1 MKIYIEWIKTTNSLM
16 LFQVRFCH
24 LMSLGSK
31 VWKNSLILPRT
42 FSIVELCL
50 KDFESCLTWPCLC
63 EWVCVL
69 RVLESKPCGSRVLSF
84 TSWLPHAKNTAWHV
98 LHIQYELR
106 NKSVNLGRICRPS
119 FMKNYAQLQGPSPP
133 FYFNHLCLNH
143 TVNLVMSWKDSP
155 TSTNYSLWLW
165 PCSPNHLRSS
175 LHHFFYILEPCWSV
189 GLSIFSSPAA
199 SSYFSSGQCRCSLIP
214 PLSLPIPTS
223 VLNPLSL
230 GILPIQL
237 LEFSAQTLI
246 PEVWVW
252 ISASSF
258 ANWMTLGK
266 LLECASLSSSIKWI

>member
-1 MKIYIEWIKTTNSLM
+1 
-16 LFQVRFCH
+16 
-24 LMSLGSK
+24 
-31 VWKNSLILPRT
+31 
-42 FSIVELCL
+42 
-50 KDFESCLTWPCLC
+50 
-63 EWVCVL
+63 
-69 RVLESKPCGSRVLSF
+69 
-84 TSWLPHAKNTAWHV
+84 
-98 LHIQYELR
+98 
-106 NKSVNLGRICRPS
+106 
-119 FMKNYAQLQGPSPP
+119 MKNYAQLQGPSPP

-155 TSTNYSLWLW
+155 TSTNRLWLW

-199 SSYFSSGQCRCSLIP
+199 SSYFSSGQCRHSLIP

-230 GILPIQL
+230 GILLIQL

-266 LLECASLSSSIKWI
+266 LLECASFSSSMKWIKSKYLLCKVVRNMVPFLRFNLAETTSAQPPRGGAQAQQKPNSVKAPTVEAELKKAQSSGSDKKPSVLETGTTKANSAEMSHSSGSRRPPIKVGGPHSYGWRDIFLTKS